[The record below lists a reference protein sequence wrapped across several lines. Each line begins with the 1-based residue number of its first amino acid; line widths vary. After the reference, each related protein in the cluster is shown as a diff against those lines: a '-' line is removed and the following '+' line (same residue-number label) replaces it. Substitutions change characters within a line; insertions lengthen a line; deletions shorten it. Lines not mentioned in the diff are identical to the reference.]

1 MSEFLRA
8 AEVLFKKYGE
18 PMSARQLVNAAIE
31 NQLFSDKLSGKTP
44 HQTMKAKLSVD
55 IRRKGN
61 LSLFVRTRPGR
72 FFLRSL
78 LEPSSRAY
86 EAKPLRAV
94 RATENV
100 LVFPSKWLDKHGRFQ
115 GITRSWKPML
125 AKLTGSSILTH
136 LGRIEAEQKEEF
148 KQVLTYIIVT
158 RRSEILS
165 FKRGT
170 FNRVEDYLRGSYCI
184 GFGGHVSELDRTLF
198 NIGTDMGIAD
208 NAKRELFEE
217 LMLPAKDSKRIVR
230 GEGLRIVGILN
241 DDSSPTGRKH
251 FAVVFHYKASDDVQ
265 WDLPARGE
273 KSVTQLRW
281 LSLKSLGKQL
291 RSFEYWS
298 QLCLT
303 EFFPSS
309 VKAQPSYQIRRR
321 PPLRSPH
328 LLCVVGTLGSGK
340 SVATDV
346 LKREFGYTEVN
357 SGRVVAEILG
367 IPPVP
372 QTPRDVFQEQAW
384 RFIQQPGGPLR
395 LAQAVWSRVQDEA
408 NDKVLIDG
416 IRQRATLCELRKL
429 AGERR
434 IGLLFIYTPPN
445 VAYRFYKGRS
455 RKGISIHE
463 FLKVSDSPVEA
474 EVRGIIEMADAI
486 LYNWTGEPMYKDAI
500 RRLMKDALNKAARK

>member
-8 AEVLFKKYGE
+8 AEILFKKYRE
-18 PMSARQLVNAAIE
+18 PMSAKQLVHAAIE

-78 LEPSSRAY
+78 LEHPSTAY

-94 RATENV
+94 PATENV

-115 GITRSWKPML
+115 GINRSWKPIL
-125 AKLTGSSILTH
+125 AKLTADSVLTH
-136 LGRIEAEQKEEF
+136 IGRIEAEQREDF
-148 KQVLTYIIVT
+148 KQVLTYVFVT
-158 RRSEILS
+158 RQSQILG

-217 LMLPAKDSKRIVR
+217 LMLPAMDSKRIVR

-251 FAVVFHYKASDDVQ
+251 FAVVFHYRASDDSQ
-265 WDLPARGE
+265 WDFPERGE
-273 KSVTQLRW
+273 KSITQLRW
-281 LSLKSLGKQL
+281 LSLKSLGEQL
-291 RSFEYWS
+291 RGFEYWS

-303 EFFPSS
+303 DFFLSS
-309 VKAQPSYQIRRR
+309 LKAQPSYQIRRR
-321 PPLRSPH
+321 SPLRPPH

-340 SVATDV
+340 SAATAV

-357 SGRVVAEILG
+357 SGRILAEILG
-367 IPPVP
+367 VPPVP
-372 QTPRDVFQEQAW
+372 QTPRDVFQKQAW
-384 RFIQQPGGPLR
+384 EFIRQPDGPLR
-395 LAQAVWSRVQDEA
+395 LAQAIWKRAHDES

-416 IRQRATLCELRKL
+416 IRQRATLCELRRL
-429 AGERR
+429 ASTRR
-434 IGLLFIYTPPN
+434 VGLLYIYTPPN
-445 VAYRFYKGRS
+445 VAYKFYAGRS
-455 RKGISIHE
+455 RKRISIHE
-463 FLKVSDSPVEA
+463 FLKLSDSPVEA
-474 EVRGIIEMADAI
+474 EARGILEMADAV
-486 LYNWTGEPMYKDAI
+486 LYNWTGEPMYKDTI
-500 RRLMKDALNKAARK
+500 RRFMKDASRTAAQK